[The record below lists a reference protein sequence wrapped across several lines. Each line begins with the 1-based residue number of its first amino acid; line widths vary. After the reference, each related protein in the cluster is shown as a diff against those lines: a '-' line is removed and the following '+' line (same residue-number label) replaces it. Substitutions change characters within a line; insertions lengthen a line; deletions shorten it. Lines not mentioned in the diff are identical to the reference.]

1 MFWCSALHLINVFKH
16 RTVVKHTH
24 TGLQLQLVDAQSGAG
39 QAWKPQWFSILEK
52 HSTKTC
58 TLTRNLSTYVCP
70 PPQPPTDGGRKQ
82 TWKNIPA
89 EVTVSGGGEDDHSLA
104 TDKWRFAPR
113 LSSAPTTAPQNVF
126 FSRWACMGYLT
137 KIFWFF
143 LRNLPPFLT
152 PCDSHS
158 SFRCSGS
165 ARVPALSVRWLA
177 PTPHLPAYYSPSWKE
192 NLCAQERNRNQYRE
206 LSFSSINTVKRKQNK
221 P

>member
-143 LRNLPPFLT
+143 LRNLPPFSRHVIPTAAFAAQGLQ
-152 PCDSHS
+152 
-158 SFRCSGS
+158 GS
-165 ARVPALSVRWLA
+165 QLSRLGGWHQL
-177 PTPHLPAYYSPSWKE
+177 PTCQHTTHLPEKKTCVLRKE
-192 NLCAQERNRNQYRE
+192 TEISTGN
-206 LSFSSINTVKRKQNK
+206 
-221 P
+221 